1 MEKEV
6 PIIEQKIYDV
16 RGYKIMLDSDLAQLY
31 DVPTKSLNLAVKR
44 NINRFPADFMF
55 QLTQDE
61 YNSLRFQNETSKKGG
76 RRYLPYAF
84 TELGVAM
91 LSSVLGSAR
100 AIQMNILI
108 MRVFVL
114 MRQQQTAQDDVMSQM
129 KKMKLTI
136 DNHGEQL
143 NLIYDAIENILDEKA
158 EQKSWENRDRIG
170 FTKAS
175 N

>member
-1 MEKEV
+1 MEKGV
-6 PIIEQKIYDV
+6 PVIEQKIFNV
-16 RGYKIMLDSDLAQLY
+16 RGFKVMLDSELAQLY
-31 DVPTKSLNLAVKR
+31 DMPTKSLNLAVKR
-44 NINRFPADFMF
+44 NSSRFPADFMF

-61 YNSLRFQNETSKKGG
+61 YSSLRFQIETSKKGG
-76 RRYLPYAF
+76 RRYLPYVF

-91 LSSVLGSAR
+91 LSSVLGSSR

-114 MRQQQTAQDDVMSQM
+114 IRQQKTEQDDVVSQITE
-129 KKMKLTI
+129 MKLTI

-175 N
+175 C